1 MTINEI
7 NIIIMLTLKCFTCF
21 TYICGYMWEEH
32 YVYILLHLYGNFVKE
47 GHGTIKYIL

>member
-7 NIIIMLTLKCFTCF
+7 NIIIMLALK
-21 TYICGYMWEEH
+21 CGYMWEEH